1 VSDDKK
7 RTNLIAGLR
16 GLADF
21 IEQHP
26 DFPLP
31 TFPEFAHCA
40 TARDDEA
47 GVAEVRQISAAL
59 GAEMTVEPDGDARV
73 TFHFAGLRYRAFY
86 VSRDRSRQW
95 DEDMEFVRR
104 RHAAEVTP

>member
-7 RTNLIAGLR
+7 PTNLIAGLR

-31 TFPEFAHCA
+31 TFPEFVHCA
-40 TARDDEA
+40 TAREDEA
-47 GVAEVRQISAAL
+47 GVAEVRQIATVL
-59 GAEMTVEPDGDARV
+59 DVGMTVDPDGSADV
-73 TFHFAGLRYRAFY
+73 TFYFDGLRYRAFY

-95 DEDMEFVRR
+95 DEDMEFVRQ
-104 RHAAEVTP
+104 RHATEVTP